1 MFINPRHCSH
11 SHRKT
16 SFIQSPDRSHKQDGL
31 ILFHISCNSLRLP
44 SLVGV
49 SLVLYISFFFISFN
63 FNSKYLKH
71 LSQFFFIYYH
81 SIAPNTIYAII
92 STLMVTP
99 ITDKSVT
106 YRTISINLILIFHS
120 SSSPLFIP
128 NTYSIAAVMLNMII
142 SSIYTYQARYERYY
156 HMVWLCCL

>member
-44 SLVGV
+44 SLVGGP
-49 SLVLYISFFFISFN
+49 LVFYISFFFISFN

-81 SIAPNTIYAII
+81 SITSI
-92 STLMVTP
+92 SYNSPQTTHH
-99 ITDKSVT
+99 D
-106 YRTISINLILIFHS
+106 S
-120 SSSPLFIP
+120 SS
-128 NTYSIAAVMLNMII
+128 LNRKHSKQHSLIQPPQYNLRN
-142 SSIYTYQARYERYY
+142 SKHLDGNSNY
-156 HMVWLCCL
+156 